1 MRAAGCEP
9 VGDLDA
15 AVAEADF
22 VTLHCPK
29 TPETLAMFDAARLRR
44 MKPTAYLVNTARGG
58 IIEET
63 ALHAALSEGR
73 LAGAGLDVFAL
84 EPTPTSNPLLKLPNV
99 VTAPHM
105 AGVTVE
111 AVARM
116 ALAAVRNILS
126 VFDGS
131 PIRENVINQEVLG

>member
-1 MRAAGCEP
+1 MPPSARAGSQ
-9 VGDLDA
+9 V
-15 AVAEADF
+15 
-22 VTLHCPK
+22 
-29 TPETLAMFDAARLRR
+29 
-44 MKPTAYLVNTARGG
+44 RG
-58 IIEET
+58 
-63 ALHAALSEGR
+63 SN
-73 LAGAGLDVFAL
+73 VFAL

-99 VTAPHM
+99 ITAPHM